1 MFIRRPPGA
10 KINRKNK
17 NANPVRLPPRLL
29 AHVRRW
35 DRMGLMQVA
44 VVGWNGKT
52 VKRIKKPFAI
62 VCRIVGLEGVTPHIF
77 RHYVASVT
85 MSRTVTGL
93 CNFGRK

>member
-62 VCRIVGLEGVTPHIF
+62 VCRIVGLEGVTPYIL

-85 MSRTVTGL
+85 MSRTL
-93 CNFGRK
+93 CSNLVF